1 MKPSENPFNK
11 RYHFNSTYDKASCV
25 TYQLIS
31 LQYSFSTLS
40 KMRYSIIPKQ
50 YHGFS
55 KARVTS
61 PGCGLVEFS
70 DYVAAQYAIT
80 QLNQK
85 SQFLGQ

>member
-1 MKPSENPFNK
+1 MEGIVTVLIQNAFM
-11 RYHFNSTYDKASCV
+11 HFTTFYTNDYVPKTFYK
-25 TYQLIS
+25 
-31 LQYSFSTLS
+31 
-40 KMRYSIIPKQ
+40 IIPKQ